1 LLTVPRVAEALAEAQ
16 ALAKVSTLN
25 LYHMSVHSSSLNE
38 NNLSLQRDGMAAF
51 EILYKTYWYQLYCVA
66 FKHTASAPDAEELV
80 QNLFEKIWKNRHTL
94 QVKNWGAFL
103 TVSLRNMAIDFH
115 RSQAVNK
122 KFMQHYKQQP
132 VTEIPQDELNE
143 EQLLVLIENHLQE
156 LPEKTQTI
164 FKLSRYEHKSVKEI
178 AGHMQLT
185 EKAVE
190 YHITKSLKLL
200 RQHLRNYLNMY
211 NMLL

>member
-1 LLTVPRVAEALAEAQ
+1 MFAGAE
-16 ALAKVSTLN
+16 SYSDN
-25 LYHMSVHSSSLNE
+25 DF
-38 NNLSLQRDGMAAF
+38 SLQRDGMTAF
-51 EILYKTYWYQLYCVA
+51 EALYKKYWYQLYCVA
-66 FKHTASAPDAEELV
+66 YKYTTSAPDAEELV
-80 QNLFEKIWKNRHTL
+80 QNLFEKIWRNRASL

-103 TVSLRNMAIDFH
+103 TVSLRNMVIDFL
-115 RSQAVNK
+115 RQKAVKNK
-122 KFMQHYKQQP
+122 FLQNYQP
-132 VTEIPQDELNE
+132 AAATNTVENE
-143 EQLLVLIENHLQE
+143 FEQEQLLVLIENHLHE

-211 NMLL
+211 FNLL

>member
-1 LLTVPRVAEALAEAQ
+1 MFASAASHRE
-16 ALAKVSTLN
+16 
-25 LYHMSVHSSSLNE
+25 NE
-38 NNLSLQRDGMAAF
+38 LSLQRDGMAAF
-51 EILYKTYWYQLYCVA
+51 EALYKKYWYQLYCA
-66 FKHTASAPDAEELV
+66 AYKYTASAPDAEELV
-80 QNLFEKIWKNRHTL
+80 QNLFEKIWRNRASL

-103 TVSLRNMAIDFH
+103 TVSLRNMVIDH
-115 RSQAVNK
+115 LRQQAVKNK
-122 KFMQHYKQQP
+122 FLQNYQP
-132 VTEIPQDELNE
+132 AAATAAMVDELDQ
-143 EQLLVLIENHLQE
+143 EQLMVLIENHLHE

-200 RQHLRNYLNMY
+200 RQHLRNYLNTY
-211 NMLL
+211 FNLL

>member
-1 LLTVPRVAEALAEAQ
+1 MFASAASHRE
-16 ALAKVSTLN
+16 
-25 LYHMSVHSSSLNE
+25 NE
-38 NNLSLQRDGMAAF
+38 PSLQMDGMAAF
-51 EILYKTYWYQLYCVA
+51 EALYKKYWYQLYCVA
-66 FKHTASAPDAEELV
+66 YKYTSSAPDAEELV
-80 QNLFEKIWKNRHTL
+80 QNLFEKIWRNRASL

-103 TVSLRNMAIDFH
+103 TVSLRNMVIDHH
-115 RSQAVNK
+115 RQQAVKNK
-122 KFMQHYKQQP
+122 FLENYQP
-132 VTEIPQDELNE
+132 AAATATVVEELDQ
-143 EQLLVLIENHLQE
+143 EQLMVLIENHLHE

-200 RQHLRNYLNMY
+200 RQHLRNYLNTY
-211 NMLL
+211 FTLL